1 MVAKGPKAI
10 QLMLQD
16 LGVAPKDHDS
26 PAPKENLESGKP
38 AAQKGRGA
46 TTTKATATRR
56 ASKALASP
64 DPSTAPNAR
73 PNKASKDES
82 SQRPLMVTKSNRLIE
97 AGYRVTLAEQR
108 VLLAI
113 LTQINT
119 HPSAP
124 QISGDTPFELTAGG
138 FADLFQTDRDQAYEQ
153 LKDASER
160 LGERWVVIDA
170 PDPDNPALAQT
181 KTRWVQRFDYLPT
194 QGRIRV
200 YLANAIIPYVS
211 SLAGTFTRYRLQS
224 IVGLTSVY
232 AIRLYELLIQW
243 QSQGERE
250 VTVDWLRDRFQL
262 GNAYPSTHELQRR
275 VIRPA
280 VEQVSAHTNI
290 SVTYAPRQVGRSIVA
305 FQFRFVLK
313 AVPEPALAPPT
324 EQTPRRALTRA
335 EIASLARPGETWEEA
350 ARRLANSRG

>member
-1 MVAKGPKAI
+1 MAAKGPKAI
-10 QLMLQD
+10 QLMLQN
-16 LGVAPKDHDS
+16 LGVAPVDRDDAAPEKDLEGGKHIDRTGRGPTMTPAPATPHDS
-26 PAPKENLESGKP
+26 
-38 AAQKGRGA
+38 R
-46 TTTKATATRR
+46 
-56 ASKALASP
+56 ALASP
-64 DPSTAPNAR
+64 DPGPAKKDRPKKAAKDDST
-73 PNKASKDES
+73 
-82 SQRPLMVTKSNRLIE
+82 QRPMMVTKSNRLIE

-124 QISGDTPFELTAGG
+124 PISGDTAFELTAGG

-153 LKDASER
+153 LKDASAR

-211 SLAGTFTRYRLQS
+211 SLAGTFTRYRIQS

-262 GNAYPSTHELQRR
+262 ADAYPSNHELQRR

-280 VEQVSAHTNI
+280 VEQVNAHTNI

-305 FQFRFVLK
+305 FQFRFHLK
-313 AVPEPALAPPT
+313 AAQVPAPAPTTERAPHRALA
-324 EQTPRRALTRA
+324 RA
-335 EIASLARPGETWEEA
+335 EIEALARPGETWEEA
-350 ARRLANSRG
+350 ARRLTDSRK